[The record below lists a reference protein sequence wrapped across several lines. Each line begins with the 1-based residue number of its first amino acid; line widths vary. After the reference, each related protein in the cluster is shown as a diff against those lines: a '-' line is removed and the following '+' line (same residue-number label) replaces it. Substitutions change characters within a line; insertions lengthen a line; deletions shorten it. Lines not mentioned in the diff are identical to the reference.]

1 MSREGRP
8 CEENLEKKITMTQLT
23 KALLPWGCF
32 AVLCLIAGCA
42 RDIDNRI
49 AVPRTT
55 ADVARG
61 KELVVGLAACGY
73 CHGETRDPS
82 APLSGGLEFYDRFG
96 KALAPNLTLGSADK
110 RLSASNII
118 AVMRTGRSL
127 GEYVSKEAHDGY
139 QWLSDDDLLS
149 IVAYLQSLPA
159 RRGVIERRSLSRF
172 ELYTWGAFEKS
183 HEVQGVVPRIKP
195 TAGAAYGGYLVKNVA
210 RCGSCHDGLGGMF
223 SPEDFLQG
231 GKAITNEHGVM
242 VAPGLRGLA
251 KKGWTQDSIKQ
262 YLATGVTPQGKKVHS
277 YYCPTDFYKEADE
290 NDLVAVAQY
299 LISVK

>member
-1 MSREGRP
+1 
-8 CEENLEKKITMTQLT
+8 MTQLT
-23 KALLPWGCF
+23 KVLISWVCF
-32 AVLCLIAGCA
+32 AVLCLSAGCA
-42 RDIDNRI
+42 RDIDSRI
-49 AVPRTT
+49 AVPRTP
-55 ADVARG
+55 ADVKRG
-61 KELVVGLAACGY
+61 KNLVVGLAACGY

-82 APLSGGLEFYDRFG
+82 AALSGGLEYYDRFG
-96 KALAPNLTLGSADK
+96 RVLAPNLTLGSSDK
-110 RLSASNII
+110 RLSTSNVIS
-118 AVMRTGRSL
+118 VMRSGKSL

-159 RRGVIERRSLSRF
+159 RKGEVERRSLSSF

-183 HEVQGVVPRIKP
+183 HEVRGAVPRIKP
-195 TAGAAYGGYLVKNVA
+195 AAGGAYGGYLVKNVA

-242 VAPGLRGLA
+242 VAPSLRGLA
-251 KKGWTQDSIKQ
+251 DKGWTPDSIKL
-262 YLATGVTPQGKKVHS
+262 YLATGRTPEGKKVHS
-277 YYCPTDFYKEADE
+277 YYCPTAFYKEADE
-290 NDLVAVAQY
+290 NDLVAIAQY